1 MLTYQLPQSDLSIIK
16 RIKAC
21 EFATRC
27 DAARA
32 AGGPAS
38 FITNLRR
45 RAIESGLVDPEDWER
60 SFRTMPGTG
69 KRGKDRRPR
78 KTGSGG
84 YPRPA
89 TSVKSSSLS
98 AMPPIHPAANF

>member
-1 MLTYQLPQSDLSIIK
+1 MLTYQLPQSDLMIIK

-27 DAARA
+27 DAAKA
-32 AGGPAS
+32 AGRPAS

-69 KRGKDRRPR
+69 
-78 KTGSGG
+78 
-84 YPRPA
+84 
-89 TSVKSSSLS
+89 VKNPENLTPFSSE
-98 AMPPIHPAANF
+98 IHPPFSQGGMKWI